1 MIPTQ
6 PSGFK
11 LIKIYVLAEDANQT
25 FANHTFHH
33 APENKNSS
41 SFVPSHCF
49 SPN

>member
-6 PSGFK
+6 PSGFEF
-11 LIKIYVLAEDANQT
+11 IKINALAEDTNQT